1 MDYINQY
8 KLVCKC
14 FTCNKIGHLT
24 KNCELKS
31 KHCPTICGGAYSVAY
46 KGCPSYKSAMI
57 KSIYIQ
63 QSISY
68 AQAVGSRAAKKT
80 LRHLKQ
86 TSSLTSNNL

>member
-63 QSISY
+63 QISPTHR
-68 AQAVGSRAAKKT
+68 QWVVELQK
-80 LRHLKQ
+80 RH
-86 TSSLTSNNL
+86 